1 MFLRS
6 KEFVRC
12 DQLLPRLHTL
22 DRRSLDLTGRGGHTY
37 GQGGR
42 RMGLKRQRG
51 EGRTARCLGVVGV
64 LLSTVLGAECRK
76 P

>member
-1 MFLRS
+1 
-6 KEFVRC
+6 
-12 DQLLPRLHTL
+12 
-22 DRRSLDLTGRGGHTY
+22 
-37 GQGGR
+37 
-42 RMGLKRQRG
+42 MGLKRQRG